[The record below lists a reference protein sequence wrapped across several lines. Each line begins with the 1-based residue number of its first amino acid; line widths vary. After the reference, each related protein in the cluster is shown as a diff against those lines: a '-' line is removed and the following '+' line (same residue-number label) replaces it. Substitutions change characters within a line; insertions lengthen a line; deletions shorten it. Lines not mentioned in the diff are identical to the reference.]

1 MNKKLA
7 KTLSLGIIA
16 IAMGSLAGCSA
27 THKKD
32 DGQQDA
38 QNYVDQQMLKVS
50 QSVDGKLQDLLA
62 STRGNE
68 GARSETKPLGST
80 VAGKPTGLLTRPALT
95 VSAVAPGGNTQMSR
109 DLIAQKLD
117 QKVKITWNKGASEL
131 LSSIAKGIDFT
142 YYTVGTGSDPKVRI
156 NAQNETVKSVLGQV
170 ANQVNGQADVQVDIK
185 TKTIKLVYR

>member
-16 IAMGSLAGCSA
+16 ITMGSLTGCST
-27 THKKD
+27 THKRD

-68 GARSETKPLGST
+68 GARSQTKPLGST
-80 VAGKPTGLLTRPALT
+80 VAGKPTGLLSRPPLT
-95 VSAVAPGGNTQMSR
+95 VSSVSPGGNTQMSR

-117 QKVKITWNKGASEL
+117 QKVRITWNKGASEL
-131 LSSIAKGIDFT
+131 LRDISSKIGFT
-142 YYTVGTGSDPKVRI
+142 YYTVGTGVEPNVRI
-156 NAQNETVKSVLGQV
+156 NAQNETIKSVLGQV
-170 ANQVNGQADVQVDIK
+170 ANQINSQADVQVDIK
-185 TKTIKLVYR
+185 TQTIKLVYR